1 MQQFHSLR
9 RMLSFY
15 ILTLF
20 IMLFLYYAM
29 LFLTLRENTIK
40 HSQMVFQT
48 LKSNLAD
55 YDAITNDNIN
65 KLLLKPLFQDISY
78 QLILTMRSGQTYV
91 YNHTRPDEREFTTV
105 TFPTLDSQNLKSIS
119 AYKLTNHN
127 LKATLTLKNGQ
138 KLHIFLRHQ
147 PPNIDWLSYQYWL
160 PLMSAVLLFIT
171 ALLYVLKRRVD
182 WELILNYTENIMA
195 DVKDAYMPPPFDE
208 AESTL
213 EFLRLGHALSRIGYQ
228 LHNQHRHIKRLSHRL
243 ERLVE
248 QAPLPMLM
256 IMRQGQISFSNQR
269 FDQLFTPSLER
280 DSTSTLTDFVTGSD
294 EATQQYLQKLSLQRV
309 MRTVLVYGIND
320 KQAYQ
325 LHITPWF
332 GAHGQT
338 HGFTVLFNN
347 VNELTSKNIE
357 LQQQNQLFHHQ
368 ILELTQL
375 KFTLNHQL
383 RTPLNAIISTLDL
396 IERQSLNGYQQDVF
410 NTLTQSSYAMLMGL
424 NDMMDMTKVAGSKQG
439 ITYETIDI
447 FKLTQH
453 VSTLMVGNA
462 TRQNIELLYFFM
474 PDCPRYIHTDYKRLS
489 QILLNLF
496 ENAVKY
502 TFSGYIALIV
512 EAMSDE
518 EMQPIIKRSWI
529 STHHNREALYKKL
542 TTQPLSISSPSR
554 HQHLNKKSAE
564 TDHTQTSWLRF
575 SIQDSGIGINA
586 DEQLKIS
593 NYFNQ
598 ATPQITSQFGGTGL
612 GLAISSSFAQLL
624 GGFIQLTSE
633 KGVGSTFHL
642 YLPAH
647 KPTYKPIY
655 QLHSSLNHV
664 HLIAIVNQAVS
675 ATYLQRL
682 CQYLKIRASIYITF
696 DKAVIQQLMLAS
708 NSQTQNDA
716 VLLLDYE
723 YYLKD
728 INRVETIIMDNNTI
742 LNKEVKIDECTNRDL
757 HDFINSTPLPKILL
771 SIKPERSIPSTML
784 DNFDGFLS
792 KPLDIPR
799 LLSELIRLTL
809 PQNNLPSITETG
821 KQDQNSNNMTLP
833 TDAIASISITP
844 DIGDY
849 QNKADNPEN
858 KENMT
863 EPPLILVVEDN
874 LTNQKITC
882 KLLSKLG
889 YRYEVAVDGQ
899 QALDK
904 LAGEAQDFALILM
917 DCRMP
922 VMDGWQATAII
933 RHQGNSIP
941 IIALTANNSK
951 EDCVACFNAGMDE
964 FLTKPINKDK
974 LHTVLQRFIKN

>member
-1 MQQFHSLR
+1 
-9 RMLSFY
+9 
-15 ILTLF
+15 
-20 IMLFLYYAM
+20 MLFLYYAM
-29 LFLTLRENTIK
+29 LFLTLRETTVQ
-40 HSQMVFQT
+40 HSEMVFQT
-48 LKSNLAD
+48 LKSDLAD
-55 YDAITNDNIN
+55 YDAITNDNIS

-78 QLILTMRSGQTYV
+78 QLVLTMRSGQTYV
-91 YNHTRPDEREFTTV
+91 YNHTRPNERKFTTV
-105 TFPTLDSQNLKSIS
+105 TFPTLDSQNSKAIS

-127 LKATLTLKNGQ
+127 LMATLNLQNGQ
-138 KLHIFLRHQ
+138 KLHIVLRHQ

-160 PLMSAVLLFIT
+160 PFMSAVLLFIT
-171 ALLYVLKRRVD
+171 ALLYVLKRRAD
-182 WELILNYTENIMA
+182 WEQLLNYTENIMA
-195 DVKDAYMPPPFDE
+195 DVQDAYMPPPFDE

-228 LHNQHRHIKRLSHRL
+228 LHTRHRHIKRLSHRL
-243 ERLVE
+243 ERLVD

-269 FDQLFTPSLER
+269 FDQLFTPFLER

-309 MRTVLVYGIND
+309 TRTVLVYGIND

-347 VNELTSKNIE
+347 VNELISKNIE

-375 KFTLNHQL
+375 KSTLNHQL

-396 IERQSLNGYQQDVF
+396 IERQRLDGYQQDVF

-424 NDMMDMTKVAGSKQG
+424 NDMMDMTKVAGSKQD
-439 ITYETIDI
+439 ITYEPIDI
-447 FKLTQH
+447 FKLSQH

-502 TFSGYIALIV
+502 TFSGYIALII

-518 EMQPIIKRSWI
+518 DMQPIIKSSWI
-529 STHHNREALYKKL
+529 STHHNREALYREL

-554 HQHLNKKSAE
+554 HQHANKKSAK
-564 TDHTQTSWLRF
+564 TDHKQTSWLRF
-575 SIQDSGIGINA
+575 SIQDSGIGINT
-586 DEQLKIS
+586 DEQQKIS
-593 NYFNQ
+593 SYFNQ
-598 ATPQITSQFGGTGL
+598 ANPQISAQFGGTGL
-612 GLAISSSFAQLL
+612 GLAISSSFARLL

-647 KPTYKPIY
+647 KPTYKPVY
-655 QLHSSLNHV
+655 QLHNSLNHV
-664 HLIAIVNQAVS
+664 HLVAIVNQAVS

-682 CQYLKIRASIYITF
+682 CRYLKIRASIYSEF
-696 DKAVIQQLMLAS
+696 DKAGLQQLMLEIE
-708 NSQTQNDA
+708 SQTQNAA

-728 INRVETIIMDNNTI
+728 INKVKVITKDSNTI
-742 LNKEVKIDECTNRDL
+742 SDKVVEIDESINTDL

-771 SIKPERSIPSTML
+771 SMKPERSIPSALL

-809 PQNNLPSITETG
+809 PQNNLSSITEAVQKDKNGHNDNITLQTG
-821 KQDQNSNNMTLP
+821 
-833 TDAIASISITP
+833 AIASTAVTHNIE
-844 DIGDY
+844 DAH
-849 QNKADNPEN
+849 NKAYDPEN
-858 KENMT
+858 KEKLP

-889 YRYEVAVDGQ
+889 YRSEVAVDGQ

-904 LAGEAQDFALILM
+904 LATESQDFALILM

-922 VMDGWQATAII
+922 VMDGWQATTTI
-933 RHQGNSIP
+933 RQQGNSIP
-941 IIALTANNSK
+941 IVALTANNSE
-951 EDCVACFNAGMDE
+951 EDRVACLAAGMDE

-974 LHTVLQRFIKN
+974 LHTVLQQFIKSQ